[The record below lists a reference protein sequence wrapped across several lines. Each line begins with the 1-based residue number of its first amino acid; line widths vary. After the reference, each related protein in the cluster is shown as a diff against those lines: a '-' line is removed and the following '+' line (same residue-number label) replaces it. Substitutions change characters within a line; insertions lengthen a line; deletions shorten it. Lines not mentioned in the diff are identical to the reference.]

1 MTAAKTSGGP
11 EQRGRIAGAGVE
23 LAYGFWPG
31 AGRPLVGIH
40 GLTAHHLFFLGV
52 AERLA
57 GRRPLFAP
65 DLRGRGDSDKP
76 SPSSGLDTHAADVAA
91 AMRAYGLGRSIIVG
105 HSMGANTAIAL
116 AANSPDLVEGLVL
129 LDGGYTAEFGPG
141 ITVQALELYLL
152 QPILTRL
159 ARVYPSREAAKQAWL
174 SDGHFAT
181 GEWNPWLDAYVD
193 YGLGG
198 SAPAFKEKAS
208 PEAARDDFGELT
220 QRERLNAR
228 IQKVHAPTLLLR
240 ATAGFLPVNPPGLP
254 DAAVTQFKRLMP
266 QLEERAV
273 PGTTHYSIA
282 LTEPGA
288 SIVTDAIVEFAAK
301 LGA

>member
-1 MTAAKTSGGP
+1 MTTSS

-31 AGRPLVGIH
+31 KGPALVGIH
-40 GLTAHHLFFLGV
+40 GLTAHHLFFGGL

-76 SPSSGLDTHAADVAA
+76 GDSAGIETHAADVAA
-91 AMRAYGLGRSIIVG
+91 AMRAFGLGRSVIVG

-116 AANSPDLVEGLVL
+116 AASFPELVEGLVL
-129 LDGGYTAEFGPG
+129 IDGGYTAEFGPG
-141 ITVQALELYLL
+141 ISVGTLETFLL
-152 QPILTRL
+152 QPILDRL
-159 ARVYPSREAAKQAWL
+159 ARVYESRAAAREAWQR
-174 SDGHFAT
+174 DGHFS
-181 GEWNPWLDAYVD
+181 GSDWSPWVDAYID

-198 SAPAFKEKAS
+198 SAPAIREKAS
-208 PEAARDDFGELT
+208 AQAARVDFGELT

-228 IQKVHAPTLLLR
+228 IQRVRAPTLLLR
-240 ATAGFLPVNPPGLP
+240 ATSGFLHLHPPGLS
-254 DAAVTQFKRLMP
+254 DVAVEQFGRLMP
-266 QLEERAV
+266 QLEDQVV
-273 PGTTHYSIA
+273 PGTTHYTIA
-282 LTEPGA
+282 LSEPGA
-288 SIVTDAIVEFAAK
+288 SIVTEATMAFAAK